1 MGRRT
6 RRIALVAVLAG
17 AVAVP
22 LALAE
27 TIDNVVVGG
36 GGRNATHGFSPS
48 LYVQVMVEKEYT
60 KDSFD
65 GDSGSWVGPP
75 YRSTTN
81 PKLGGTAKANWSVY
95 FDKGISVEQAMAKHF
110 IHGWAPFS
118 AETVQVPHVV
128 GTTRVAVIKGSYRLT
143 KGPGDSNAQF
153 EGVLSFPLCRGVVT
167 SARFSLLEPYS
178 ITDGLGGQ
186 FRVIEQIGDKDA
198 LSWNRDAAAL
208 APAYVA
214 LKGFLPAA
222 HVTAQHPSANPLT
235 ITGVVSDCSGAR
247 MPGVLVRVGRAT
259 VHANATGVYVV
270 RVKKPGTYVVV
281 VEAGGGSAR
290 SRRVHVT

>member
-1 MGRRT
+1 V
-6 RRIALVAVLAG
+6 LLAVLAA

-22 LALAE
+22 LALAQ
-27 TIDNVVVGG
+27 TIDNVVVGAS
-36 GGRNATHGFSPS
+36 GRNSTHGFSPS
-48 LYVQVMVEKEYT
+48 LYVQVMVENEYT
-60 KDSFD
+60 KTSFD

-75 YRSTTN
+75 YRSTKN
-81 PKLGGTAKANWSVY
+81 PKLGGTAKAGWAIY

-118 AETVQVPHVV
+118 AATILIPHVV
-128 GTTRVAVIKGSYRLT
+128 GSTRVAEIKGSYLLT
-143 KGPGDSNAQF
+143 KGPGDSNTQF

-167 SARFSLLEPYS
+167 SARFSLLEPFS

-222 HVTAQHPSANPLT
+222 HVTAEYSSANPLI
-235 ITGVVSDCSGAR
+235 ITGVVTDCSGAR
-247 MPGVLVRVGRAT
+247 MPGAPVHVGNGKGRVQARAGR
-259 VHANATGVYVV
+259 GGGYLL
-270 RVKKPGTYVVV
+270 RLKKPGIYVVV
-281 VEAGGGSAR
+281 AQAGGGTAR
-290 SRRVHVT
+290 SRRVHVH